1 LVRHRFIQL
10 FGLKGD
16 ISIVKEQVDL
26 AQQVYQLVVNF
37 LVTYSFQLLGA
48 VLVVIAGYIVGGW
61 VSRALLRLQER
72 RDVDVTLRQFIASTV
87 RLLVVGMFLIVA
99 LSQLGVS
106 ITPLIAAIGG
116 LAVGAS
122 FAIQGPISN
131 YGAGL
136 VIILTRMFKV
146 GDTIKVLD
154 CSGIV
159 EEIALATTIL
169 RTEDGERIVIPNRQI
184 AGEIHT
190 NSFAYRVV
198 EGQVG
203 ISYQDD
209 PLIAIAVISSA
220 VTGIDGV
227 PEQPQ
232 PQVGIAGFG
241 DSSVNVD
248 YRFWVP
254 TERYFEL
261 LHAGNLAVYQALA
274 ENHIT
279 IPFPQ
284 REVSIT
290 QVAQNPAG

>member
-1 LVRHRFIQL
+1 M
-10 FGLKGD
+10 
-16 ISIVKEQVDL
+16 KEQVDL

-72 RDVDVTLRQFIASTV
+72 RNVDVTLRQFIASTV
-87 RLLVVGMFLIVA
+87 RLIVVGMFFIVA

-146 GDTIKVLD
+146 GDTITVLD

-159 EEIALATTIL
+159 EEISLATTIL
-169 RTEDGERIVIPNRQI
+169 ITEDGERIVIPNRQI

-203 ISYQDD
+203 IAYQDD
-209 PLIAIAVISSA
+209 PDKAIGVIREAIA
-220 VTGIDGV
+220 GLDGV
-227 PEQPQ
+227 PEKPQ
-232 PQVGIAGFG
+232 PQIGIASFG
-241 DSSVNVD
+241 DSSVNID

-254 TERYFEL
+254 TQRYFEL
-261 LHAGNLAVYQALA
+261 LHAGNLAVFRALL
-274 ENHIT
+274 NNQIT

-284 REVSIT
+284 REVALT
-290 QVAQNPAG
+290 TFPAQGGD

>member
-1 LVRHRFIQL
+1 M
-10 FGLKGD
+10 
-16 ISIVKEQVDL
+16 KEQVDL
-26 AQQVYQLVVNF
+26 AQQVYQLVLNF

-48 VLVVIAGYIVGGW
+48 ILVVIAGYIVGGW

-72 RDVDVTLRQFIASTV
+72 RNVDVTLRQFIASTV
-87 RLLVVGMFLIVA
+87 RLIVVGMFLIVA

-146 GDTIKVLD
+146 GDTITVLD

-159 EEIALATTIL
+159 EEISLATTIL
-169 RTEDGERIVIPNRQI
+169 ITEDGERVVIPNRQI

-190 NSFAYRVV
+190 NSFAYRVI

-203 ISYQDD
+203 IAYQDD
-209 PLIAIAVISSA
+209 PDKAIAVIRDA
-220 VTGIDGV
+220 IAALEGV
-227 PEQPQ
+227 PETPRPQ
-232 PQVGIAGFG
+232 IGIAGFG
-241 DSSVNVD
+241 DSSVNID

-254 TERYFEL
+254 TQRYFEI
-261 LHAGNLAVYQALA
+261 LHAGNLAVYRALRA
-274 ENHIT
+274 NQIT

-284 REVSIT
+284 REVALT
-290 QVAQNPAG
+290 TVAADGGE